1 LTFSMLKTIS
11 LLVSG
16 KVHGVF
22 FRQSTREKAKQL
34 GITGTVRNNPNGTV
48 SILATGEP
56 AQLDQLAAWSR
67 TGPPDARVAQV
78 IIQDESLQSF
88 NDFRI
93 LH

>member
-1 LTFSMLKTIS
+1 MLKTIS

-22 FRQSTREKAKQL
+22 FRQSTREKAKEL

-56 AQLDQLAAWSR
+56 AQLDQLTAWSH
-67 TGPPDARVAQV
+67 TGPSAARVTQV

-93 LH
+93 ER

>member
-1 LTFSMLKTIS
+1 MLKTIS

-16 KVHGVF
+16 EVQGVF
-22 FRQSTREKAKQL
+22 FRQSTCRKAMQL

-67 TGPPDARVAQV
+67 TGPPDARVTQV
-78 IIQDESLQSF
+78 TIQEESLQSF

-93 LH
+93 TR

>member
-1 LTFSMLKTIS
+1 MLKTIS

-22 FRQSTREKAKQL
+22 FRQSTREKATQL
-34 GITGTVRNNPNGTV
+34 GITGTVRNNPDGTV
-48 SILATGEP
+48 SILATGQP

-67 TGPPDARVAQV
+67 TGPPEARVTQV
-78 IIQDESLQSF
+78 TIQDESLQSF

-93 LH
+93 IR